1 MNPAKK
7 FLLILATVA
16 IVGCIAIN
24 VAFGPPGL
32 SRPYLDQYKVDH
44 DHYLKI
50 IKSAP
55 YKLHNERPE
64 LNQPDAPN
72 AITSQDLAFVEGY
85 LQRDAFKAEN
95 HRIGIY
101 DFLFD
106 FFNAALVLALIVRFA
121 KKPITKFLDEQID
134 ALREKMNRA
143 QTERQSAQTR
153 RQDAQT
159 QLELIPHEQE
169 RIDDE
174 TKAQLT
180 RDFAVMEEDS
190 KKNIALLERERKD
203 RIHEEEVAAEKAVKR
218 ELVEHAI
225 TRIVNRYT
233 EKTAAGTNADH
244 QSNLIEQFVRDLESK
259 S

>member
-24 VAFGPPGL
+24 VAFGPPTL

-50 IKSAP
+50 IKSDP
-55 YKLHNERPE
+55 YKLHSERPT
-64 LNQPDAPN
+64 LHVPDDPN
-72 AITSQDLAFVEGY
+72 AITSQDLAFVETY
-85 LQRDAFKAEN
+85 LQGDDFKAEN
-95 HRIGIY
+95 HRITIY
-101 DFLFD
+101 DYLFD
-106 FFNAALVLALIVRFA
+106 FFNAALVLVLIVRFA
-121 KKPITKFLDEQID
+121 KKPIANFLDEQI
-134 ALREKMNRA
+134 ASLREKMNRA
-143 QTERQSAQTR
+143 KTERQTAETR
-153 RQDAQT
+153 RQDAET
-159 QLELIPHEQE
+159 QIELIPHEQE

-203 RIHEEEVAAEKAVKR
+203 RINEEELAAEKAVKR
-218 ELVEHAI
+218 ELVDQAI
-225 TRIVNRYT
+225 NRIVSRYT
-233 EKTAAGTNADH
+233 QKTAASTNADH
-244 QSNLIEQFVRDLESK
+244 QSNLIGQFVRDLESK